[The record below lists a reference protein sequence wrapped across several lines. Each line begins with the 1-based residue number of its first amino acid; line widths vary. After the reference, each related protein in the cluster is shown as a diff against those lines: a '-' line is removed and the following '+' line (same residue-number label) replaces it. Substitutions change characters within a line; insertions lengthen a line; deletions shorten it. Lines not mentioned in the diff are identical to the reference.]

1 MLFRKKLE
9 GGLNALTEKN
19 HKDEGPERPPL
30 KSSMEKGDLFAMI
43 FSELITILP
52 VVLLVLL
59 VIVAVGYLFFFH

>member
-19 HKDEGPERPPL
+19 HKDEGPERPTL

-43 FSELITILP
+43 FSALITILP

>member
-9 GGLNALTEKN
+9 GGLNALTEKH

-43 FSELITILP
+43 FSALITILP